1 MKHKNSISFSTIE
14 DLRNLIDKN
23 GALPNYIS
31 RDHVCQDLST
41 FLDSETDPIKKK
53 EVIKIFF
60 DILESKLYKH
70 CIIKVHV
77 SCFTIT
83 YFHNC
88 ILNALKL

>member
-41 FLDSETDPIKKK
+41 FLDSETDIYDCNNDSAST
-53 EVIKIFF
+53 KI
-60 DILESKLYKH
+60 SK
-70 CIIKVHV
+70 V
-77 SCFTIT
+77 S
-83 YFHNC
+83 
-88 ILNALKL
+88 